1 MPGVTVGT
9 EVKRLAA
16 IAVTNGPV
24 KTVYTEG
31 ESFDSTG
38 MTVTANYS
46 DGSKKPVTGY
56 TVTPSGALTVND
68 SSVTVTYTEGGI
80 TRTAVQKITV
90 KATAVYYKIT
100 FHANGGSVT
109 PAAGTTGKDGKLKSL
124 PIPTRSGNYRF
135 DGWFSEENGGTQVTT
150 DTVFKEDSTIY
161 AHWTYTGGTGG
172 SGGGTG
178 GTGGT
183 GGGTGG
189 SGGGTGG
196 SKGSVS
202 ASDRLKE
209 SLPPDYTG
217 ETQIINNVRVP
228 SYVEEVSWIAMEDGR
243 WRIGRA
249 DGSYYVNTWVAAY
262 NPYADLSAKQSA
274 FDWFFADMDGY
285 MDTGWYTDSSGSTY
299 YLNPLSDNTMGR
311 MMTGWVLID
320 GKHYYF
326 NEKADGTRGKLCRNT
341 FTPDGYYVDEHGVW
355 VQQ

>member
-1 MPGVTVGT
+1 
-9 EVKRLAA
+9 
-16 IAVTNGPV
+16 
-24 KTVYTEG
+24 
-31 ESFDSTG
+31 
-38 MTVTANYS
+38 MTVTANYK
-46 DGSKKPVTGY
+46 DGSKIPVTGY

-90 KATAVYYKIT
+90 KATAVYYKII